1 MSGPGRTGLPGVRG
15 EQGGLRCL
23 MLPAGCDK
31 GCRVPRFSG
40 RGGMACVCRSV
51 DSGRISLLVTDF
63 SPEKHPVV
71 AALRRRGVRVLVV
84 PAADGDACDS
94 GR

>member
-1 MSGPGRTGLPGVRG
+1 MG
-15 EQGGLRCL
+15 ENADRLFVMVDSSKL
-23 MLPAGCDK
+23 GCQA
-31 GCRVPRFSG
+31 
-40 RGGMACVCRSV
+40 MCRSV